1 LISSFT
7 TADTIGAVLQV
18 ATPGIHSVQFV
29 GTVDNSGAA
38 VDDFAFNQVVPVSEP
53 TSVDDLITAVGAANL
68 SARQKR
74 PLLAT
79 LEAAK
84 ATYARDDVETGINQL
99 QAFQNKVEAQ
109 VRRLDPVLA
118 DLLIAAAQAIIDSAG
133 TNDG

>member
-1 LISSFT
+1 M
-7 TADTIGAVLQV
+7 
-18 ATPGIHSVQFV
+18 QFV
-29 GTVDNSGAA
+29 GTVDNSGTA